1 MRPIRSPGFALA
13 WAAALAAI
21 AIALTV
27 WIIMRVIKGVAQAL
41 MLPAFLPPRDA
52 AWVFLSFAV
61 AIGALTMV
69 SVQISRL
76 MYPVRG
82 WFHRRVLGAWLAAS
96 LEPDKKDQA
105 KDKKGQL
112 KADVEKL
119 ARVYRILRSDRV
131 DAEAT
136 KIESLGGVEVSGQAL
151 EELERPISDLD
162 SGTGSLTFYDLPLE
176 QLCGQLAAAADLL
189 LDEPRKMPA
198 LTVCLVGYQGAAD
211 MLGLIEPNG
220 KPADVQAKP
229 DGDEGS
235 KGIGE
240 SKPKTVMLGV
250 AMGNMQRPDDD
261 GRAAEEAKAAAAL
274 RASEARATLARAIQR
289 RIDAFQIAAGG
300 QWRRKLRRFVVGT
313 SLVFSLSITISA
325 MPWSGFFTA
334 LANIIYA
341 GLAGVLAAFI
351 AMVLRDLTAIVEL
364 RRRQS

>member
-1 MRPIRSPGFALA
+1 MRTIRSPGFGALA
-13 WAAALAAI
+13 GAVAGVAI
-21 AIALTV
+21 AIAVTV
-27 WIIMRVIKGVAQAL
+27 WVIIRLIRGVAEAL
-41 MLPAFLPPRDA
+41 TLPAFLPPRNA
-52 AWVFLSFAV
+52 AWAFLSFAV

-96 LEPDKKDQA
+96 LEPPDKKEQRKDKKD
-105 KDKKGQL
+105 QL

-119 ARVYRILRSDRV
+119 ARVYQILRSDKV
-131 DAEAT
+131 DAKAT
-136 KIESLGGVEVSGQAL
+136 KIELLDGVDVSGQAL
-151 EELERPISDLD
+151 EELERPISDFD

-189 LDEPRKMPA
+189 LDEPRNMPA

-211 MLGLIEPNG
+211 ILGLIEPND
-220 KPADVQAKP
+220 KPADVEKKP
-229 DGDEGS
+229 DGDVDPQQA
-235 KGIGE
+235 K
-240 SKPKTVMLGV
+240 V
-250 AMGNMQRPDDD
+250 A
-261 GRAAEEAKAAAAL
+261 AAAAAAL
-274 RASEARATLARAIQR
+274 QATEARAKLARAIQR

-300 QWRRKLRRFVVGT
+300 QWRRRLRRFVVGT
-313 SLVFSLSITISA
+313 SLVFSLSVTISA
-325 MPWSGFFTA
+325 MPWTGLFTA
-334 LANIIYA
+334 LAYIIYS